1 MSENIKETIL
11 NLIQRFS
18 PNPPLFVKF
27 IFLLFALFFLGVII
41 YFLKKTTFIDRIFL
55 QDFVEFMTFSSSGMS
70 KSMGAFKKIME
81 RLKSQNEDEA
91 KLAII
96 ESDDLLNEV
105 LNKIG
110 YKQEETLGEKLDEVT
125 PDTLPNLK
133 EVIEIHRIR
142 NNIIHDPAYRLDFD
156 EAKRILSVY
165 EQAIQNLE
173 SF

>member
-1 MSENIKETIL
+1 MSENIRQTIL
-11 NLIQRFS
+11 YLIQRFS

-27 IFLLFALFFLGVII
+27 IFLLFTLFFLGVII

-55 QDFVEFMTFSSSGMS
+55 QDFVEFITFSSSGMS
-70 KSMGAFKKIME
+70 KSMGAFMKIKE

-96 ESDDLLNEV
+96 EADDLLNEV

-110 YKQEETLGEKLDEVT
+110 YKQEESLGEKLDEVT
-125 PDTLPNLK
+125 PDSLSNLK
-133 EVIEIHRIR
+133 EVIEVHRIR
-142 NNIIHDPAYRLDFD
+142 NNIIHDPAYRFDFE

>member
-1 MSENIKETIL
+1 MSENTREIIL
-11 NLIQRFS
+11 SLIQRFS

-27 IFLLFALFFLGVII
+27 IFILFALFFLAVII
-41 YFLKKTTFIDRIFL
+41 YFLKKTTWFDKIFW
-55 QDFVEFMTFSSSGMS
+55 QDFVEFTTFSSYSMV
-70 KSMGAFKKIME
+70 KSREAFKKIME

-96 ESDDLLNEV
+96 EADDFLNEV

-110 YKQEETLGEKLDEVT
+110 YKEKESLGEKLDEVT

-133 EVIEIHRIR
+133 EVIEVHRIR
-142 NNIIHDPAYRLDFD
+142 NNIIHDPAYRFDFD
-156 EAKRILSVY
+156 EAKRILSIY